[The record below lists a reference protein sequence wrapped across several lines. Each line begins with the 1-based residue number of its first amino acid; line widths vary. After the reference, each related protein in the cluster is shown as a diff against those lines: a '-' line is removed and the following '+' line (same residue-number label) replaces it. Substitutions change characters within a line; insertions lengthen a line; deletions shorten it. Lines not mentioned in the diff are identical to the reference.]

1 MNTGIQDAHNLAWK
15 LAAVLH
21 SNAASPLLS
30 TYHSERKPV
39 AQANAALSIN
49 NWLEAVRVP
58 KALGL
63 DPQAAGLVSQLAS
76 AAPLPQ
82 GMGKWLLESALAAGR
97 GVAASILLLRQGA
110 LQEILN
116 SGQSLQLQFPKEDL
130 GVVYTQGAVAR
141 GDAAEEQ
148 SAGKNVS
155 SGSSSRGRGL
165 PYVPSTE
172 VGGRLPH
179 CNLAILEP
187 DGQQQQL
194 VRNRRCTVFEPHGC
208 KFVRIV
214 AAWCLAEDLP
224 HASLLR

>member
-21 SNAASPLLS
+21 GAAARPLLS
-30 TYHSERKPV
+30 TYASERKPV
-39 AQANAALSIN
+39 AQANAALSIS
-49 NWLEAVRVP
+49 NWHEAVRVP

-82 GMGKWLLESALAAGR
+82 GVGRWLLESALAAGR
-97 GVAASILLLRQGA
+97 GVAASILPLRQGA
-110 LQEILN
+110 LQEILI
-116 SGQSLQLQFPKEDL
+116 SGQSLRLQFPKEDL

-141 GDAAEEQ
+141 EDTADAESAERR
-148 SAGKNVS
+148 GG
-155 SGSSSRGRGL
+155 SGSGRGL

-179 CNLAILEP
+179 CNLAMLGP
-187 DGQQQQL
+187 DGQQQLL
-194 VRNRRCTVFEPHGC
+194 VSKQCYVTRY
-208 KFVRIV
+208 
-214 AAWCLAEDLP
+214 
-224 HASLLR
+224 